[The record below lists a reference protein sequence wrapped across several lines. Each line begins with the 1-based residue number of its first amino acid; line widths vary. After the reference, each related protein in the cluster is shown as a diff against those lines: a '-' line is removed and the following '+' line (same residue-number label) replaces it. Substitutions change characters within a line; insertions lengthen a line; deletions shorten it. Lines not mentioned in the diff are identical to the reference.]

1 MSKKTIK
8 ESMKT
13 SENNW
18 LHKLTEDELAYYY
31 RVCDRLQKKYDKYEQ
46 PTYKEVKAKINKAR
60 RNGRIYETTDRNA
73 AFHYIAVQRYTVDMI
88 ARYDGR
94 RHRVIKHSNGK
105 KHFEKNICVV
115 DIYLYV
121 RETEEVVHI
130 VDHMWMNDRMC
141 NQEVHKYYYQYGELR
156 EGIVFIP
163 FLKGIKYDICYLKD
177 IPQEEVKYQLVTG
190 SRHERTLYIQHLI
203 NKTGVEY
210 TYDYV
215 REHLYEL

>member
-8 ESMKT
+8 ESMKA

-18 LHKLTEDELAYYY
+18 LHKLTKDELSYYY
-31 RVCDRLQKKYDKYEQ
+31 RTCERLQQKYDKYEQ

-60 RNGRIYETTDRNA
+60 RQGRMYETTDRNA

-94 RHRVIKHSNGK
+94 RQRTINHSNGK
-105 KHFEKNICVV
+105 KHYEKNICVV

-130 VDHMWMNDRMC
+130 VDHMWMNDRAC
-141 NQEVHKYYYQYGELR
+141 LQEVHKYYYQYGELR

-177 IPQEEVKYQLVTG
+177 IPQEEIKYQLVTG
-190 SRHERTLYIQHLI
+190 SKHDRTIYVHKLVTKAGMVCDY
-203 NKTGVEY
+203 N
-210 TYDYV
+210 YV